1 MKKLYRTEGPDAVL
15 FGVCGGIAEYFDLD
29 PALVRVALVLLVW
42 LGGLSLWVYLIAA
55 LLLPKKSQICSGL

>member
-1 MKKLYRTEGPDAVL
+1 MKKRLYKNHADKKIC
-15 FGVCGGIAEYFDLD
+15 GVCSGVAKYFDLD
-29 PALVRVALVLLVW
+29 PTLVRVALVLLVW